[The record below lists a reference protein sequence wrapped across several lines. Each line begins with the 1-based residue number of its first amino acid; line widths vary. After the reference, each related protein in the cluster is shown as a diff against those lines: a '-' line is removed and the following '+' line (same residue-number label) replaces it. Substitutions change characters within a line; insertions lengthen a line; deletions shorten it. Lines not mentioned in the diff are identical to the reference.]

1 MNSNAKNVKSNVY
14 RAPGLI
20 FVPNVI
26 LAIYFLI
33 IFVSVVAAKIQRI
46 LTQTQTNA
54 KDVKILA
61 KPVRLPVTIA
71 PLAFK
76 EIFSMGNVSL
86 NALFLITLRSN
97 ILLLPALNAPP
108 NANLAQLISITARLA
123 IPTSLFTM
131 ENASQSALWVSSS
144 SKN

>member
-1 MNSNAKNVKSNVY
+1 M
-14 RAPGLI
+14 

-26 LAIYFLI
+26 LAIYFSI
-33 IFVSVVAAKIQRI
+33 SFVSVVAAKIQRI

-76 EIFSMGNVSL
+76 EIFSMENVSP
-86 NALFLITLRSN
+86 NAPFLITLRSN
-97 ILLLPALNAPP
+97 LLLLPALNAPL
-108 NANLAQLISITARLA
+108 NANHVQLIPITVRLA
-123 IPTSLFTM
+123 IPISLFTM
-131 ENASQSALWVSSS
+131 ENVFQSALWVSSS